1 MVALMPCFK
10 PSAAGVCGCCC
21 YFDEEKKKRYI
32 YIRPLPTFFF
42 PFPLRL
48 PNYPVTDLPKP
59 PEHAEANS
67 ACLRSFARSLA
78 RSHNIT
84 NRAGGGR
91 GATRGE
97 AKRLAQKMSVVILKG
112 GERVSAVGPA
122 KRQKM
127 DVVDGV
133 TVKKNVER
141 PPINIV
147 TQSPSVSTADLSLRC
162 ISLFSNSPFFF
173 LRSPFVI
180 SSFFIP

>member
-1 MVALMPCFK
+1 MVAVVILT
-10 PSAAGVCGCCC
+10 
-21 YFDEEKKKRYI
+21 KKRRRDI